1 MSANKVWEAF
11 NRDLDPYLLE
21 IIPMPNLLIQVQ
33 EVGKAF
39 RTVRAVDGVSFEV
52 KQGEIFALL
61 GPNGAGKSTLV
72 RMMIGMLPPDQG
84 AIQWYDG
91 DGKPSAM
98 DAAQIGYLPEDRGL
112 YRDQKVG
119 RILEYFGQLRGMSI
133 AKSQQAS
140 QEWAERLEVSQY
152 LDSKLETLSKGN
164 QQKVQVAAAVL
175 HRPRL
180 ALLDEPF
187 SGLDPLNQEMML
199 GVIRSLQEQGTTV
212 LLSAHQLEL
221 VERLAD
227 RVFLLAQG
235 RRVLS
240 GTVPELM
247 AGKHSGYSLRIRFT
261 KAVSRH
267 WFESWKAEADIESL
281 EIVSEDTLQLTLQNK
296 SFAVDWIGR
305 ASGIA
310 EVADFR
316 GGSLSLHEIYLRAL
330 NPTRP
335 SGKSEPSK
343 SLV

>member
-1 MSANKVWEAF
+1 MS
-11 NRDLDPYLLE
+11 
-21 IIPMPNLLIQVQ
+21 NLLIQVQ

-84 AIQWYDG
+84 LIQWYDG
-91 DGKPSAM
+91 NGKPSAM

-119 RILEYFGQLRGMSI
+119 RILEYFGQLRGMST
-133 AKSQQAS
+133 AQSKQAS
-140 QEWAERLEVSQY
+140 REWAERLEVSQY
-152 LDSKLETLSKGN
+152 LGSKLETLSKGN

-235 RRVLS
+235 RRVMS
-240 GTVPELM
+240 GTVPELK
-247 AGKHSGYSLRIRFT
+247 ASRHSGYALRIHFA
-261 KAVSRH
+261 KSVQAG
-267 WFESWKAEADIESL
+267 WFDTWKAESDLESL
-281 EIVSEDTLQLTLQNK
+281 EFISDDTIQLTLQNK
-296 SFAVDWIGR
+296 CTAVEWIQR

-310 EVADFR
+310 DVTDFR
-316 GGSLSLHEIYLRAL
+316 GGALSLHEIYLRAL
-330 NPTRP
+330 NP
-335 SGKSEPSK
+335 KQA
-343 SLV
+343 SLEVDRSRTLV

>member
-1 MSANKVWEAF
+1 MS
-11 NRDLDPYLLE
+11 
-21 IIPMPNLLIQVQ
+21 NLLIQVQ

-84 AIQWYDG
+84 LIQWYDRH
-91 DGKPSAM
+91 GKPSAM

-119 RILEYFGQLRGMSI
+119 RILEYFGQLRGMST
-133 AKSQQAS
+133 AQSKQAS
-140 QEWAERLEVSQY
+140 LEWAERLEVSQY
-152 LDSKLETLSKGN
+152 LGSKLETLSKGN

-235 RRVLS
+235 RRVMS
-240 GTVPELM
+240 GTVPELK
-247 AGKHSGYSLRIRFT
+247 ASRHSGYSLRIHFA
-261 KAVSRH
+261 KPVHAG
-267 WFESWKAEADIESL
+267 WFDPWTAESDLESL
-281 EIVSEDTLQLTLQNK
+281 EIISDDTIQLTLQNK
-296 SFAVDWIGR
+296 STAVEWIQR
-305 ASGIA
+305 ASGLA
-310 EVADFR
+310 DVADFR
-316 GGSLSLHEIYLRAL
+316 GGALSLHEIYLRAL
-330 NPTRP
+330 NP
-335 SGKSEPSK
+335 KQA
-343 SLV
+343 SLDVDRNRTLV